1 MRILIHSRP
10 ENVPLYQ
17 NLAADCGFEFDMIHE
32 LMQIFTSACVTKLYN
47 GMLIDAG
54 TLVEARSGEKAI
66 LAHMFE
72 IYPTLLLHGGK
83 EGLIPLPRHRSCSD
97 VASFLQACIDFQ
109 ARPVR
114 AKDRAELNLHV
125 LLSPTAELTD
135 VERTVT
141 LNVSENGCFVI
152 SGQEWQPED
161 RLWLQFPELEADD
174 HPIRARARWR
184 TPWGKAEGI
193 PGVGLQFEQISKVQ
207 KDELKYLIL
216 SSWVPQK
223 AK

>member
-1 MRILIHSRP
+1 MHILIHSRP
-10 ENVPLYQ
+10 ENAPLYQ
-17 NLAADCGFEFDMIHE
+17 KLAAECGFTFDMIHE
-32 LMQIFTSACVTKLYN
+32 LMQVFTSACVDKLYS

-83 EGLIPLPRHRSCSD
+83 EELIPLPRHRSCSD
-97 VASFLQACIDFQ
+97 VQSFLEACDGFTP
-109 ARPVR
+109 RPVR

-125 LLSPTAELTD
+125 LLSHAADFES

-161 RLWLQFPELEADD
+161 KLWLRFPELEADD
-174 HPIRARARWR
+174 PICARIRWR
-184 TPWGKAEGI
+184 TPWGKADGI

-207 KDELKYLIL
+207 RDGLKYLIL
-216 SSWVPQK
+216 SSWVPPK
-223 AK
+223 AR